1 MPPPTPDKTSNLHSS
16 PVIPP
21 SITGYWSRSTSHS
34 QACHVFMVIKQLW
47 QLLFWIE
54 PICLLACGVSLSCSI
69 ELCFSPS
76 VMRERDCYLLLPLLV
91 YTLPHS
97 AVEYNWMILRGI
109 NEIRD
114 FCLFLC
120 RSGLAVLLYLPR
132 GNSTYSG
139 TATRARYGGCRV
151 QRAVKTRRWS
161 ERNRDDAVRPFSELL
176 MDVSHPSRLC
186 GGKKMYTFLLC
197 LCLFVWWP

>member
-1 MPPPTPDKTSNLHSS
+1 MVHISVSSPSPVFSFFKHPPTPWATPLCPPPTPPPLIRGATLHSS
-16 PVIPP
+16 PVIAP

-34 QACHVFMVIKQLW
+34 QACHVFMVIKQLLAAP
-47 QLLFWIE
+47 LLSR
-54 PICLLACGVSLSCSI
+54 AY
-69 ELCFSPS
+69 LCARVWCFIILFHWALRLPCS

-91 YTLPHS
+91 HTLPHS

-132 GNSTYSG
+132 GV
-139 TATRARYGGCRV
+139 GG
-151 QRAVKTRRWS
+151 
-161 ERNRDDAVRPFSELL
+161 
-176 MDVSHPSRLC
+176 
-186 GGKKMYTFLLC
+186 
-197 LCLFVWWP
+197 